1 MVAAPRGGPQYRT
14 AVKRPAQ
21 ARGVTTR
28 EVPAQV
34 LRGKKQLG
42 RAFVVLAVPV
52 LLMLGSVYVHSI
64 AARLEGEVARLEE
77 QKNMAEGEGERLEA
91 KLTELSQPGRIRAQ
105 AKENLGM
112 RDPGKDLYGSNGED
126 VADDGGEKDKALGQ

>member
-1 MVAAPRGGPQYRT
+1 VAAAPRGGPQYRT
-14 AVKRPAQ
+14 AVKRSVQ
-21 ARGVTTR
+21 ARSVTTR

-34 LRGKKQLG
+34 LRGKQQLG
-42 RAFVVLAVPV
+42 RAFVVLAMPV
-52 LLMLGSVYVHSI
+52 LLMLGSVYVHTV

>member
-1 MVAAPRGGPQYRT
+1 MAAAHRGAPQYRT
-14 AVKRPAQ
+14 AVKRSVQ
-21 ARGVTTR
+21 ARSVTAR

-52 LLMLGSVYVHSI
+52 LLMMGSVYVHSI

-77 QKNMAEGEGERLEA
+77 QKNMAEGEGERLEV
-91 KLTELSQPGRIRAQ
+91 KLTELSEPERIRAQ
-105 AKENLGM
+105 AKDNLGM
-112 RDPGKDLYGSNGED
+112 QDPSKNLYKSNGED
-126 VADDGGEKDKALGQ
+126 VAVDGGEKDKAPGQ